1 MRRLVV
7 GRYSAGGGVCRK
19 RRRADTV
26 GFRTK
31 GLSAAGGG
39 MCAPDIFPAEKFRKN
54 RAGAPAFA
62 SARSPF
68 VVAGGVSGLVPFSPE
83 NRRGRNRSAEFGRF
97 SHGRPGKSRTLQD
110 RPDGLYA
117 VAPPG
122 RIVRDRLR
130 PIRKAEGKGKRRWP
144 ESGPLFGF
152 VLGRFSLSGPE
163 AVRPYRNGCFRN
175 GISGSGSFG
184 SVLRRPRVD
193 GYSRVVS
200 SPSERISNVGFSGP
214 AGFPA
219 GLNQTESM
227 PERTAPAM
235 SVS

>member
-31 GLSAAGGG
+31 GLSAAGSG
-39 MCAPDIFPAEKFRKN
+39 MYAPDTFPAENTERIGPVPRPSHPPARRSWLQAVCPDLCRSLRKTV
-54 RAGAPAFA
+54 AVGTG
-62 SARSPF
+62 ARSSEDF
-68 VVAGGVSGLVPFSPE
+68 RMDG
-83 NRRGRNRSAEFGRF
+83 RGKVELF
-97 SHGRPGKSRTLQD
+97 

-122 RIVRDRLR
+122 RTVRDLLRL
-130 PIRKAEGKGKRRWP
+130 IRKAEGKGKRRWP

-163 AVRPYRNGCFRN
+163 AVRPCRNGCFRN
-175 GISGSGSFG
+175 GIFGSGSSG
-184 SVLRRPRVD
+184 SVLRRPREH

-200 SPSERISNVGFSGP
+200 SSSERISNVGFSGP